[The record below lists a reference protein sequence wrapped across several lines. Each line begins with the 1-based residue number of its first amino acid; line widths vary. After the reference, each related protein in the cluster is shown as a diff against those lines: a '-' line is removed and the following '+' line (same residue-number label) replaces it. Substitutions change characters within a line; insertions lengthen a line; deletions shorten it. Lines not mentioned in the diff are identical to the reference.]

1 MTARRLYRVCGDC
14 AGALVEAGGVIV
26 PSTMPLG
33 TGCETHPRLAA
44 TVTVQADD
52 SCRPHASEAPER
64 GANDDDT
71 EDEDAPPPPIDAAP
85 SGIGPV
91 TELAARFVASWG
103 HKSEGAKGDEFM
115 VRHAVVVARRI
126 LAETGG
132 R

>member
-1 MTARRLYRVCGDC
+1 MTNRRLFRVCGDC
-14 AGALVEAGGVIV
+14 AEALVKAGGVIV
-26 PSTMPLG
+26 PATLTLG

-44 TVTVQADD
+44 TVAVQADE
-52 SCRPHASEAPER
+52 SCRPPAIDAHGD
-64 GANDDDT
+64 GAEGLEDDD
-71 EDEDAPPPPIDAAP
+71 DALPPLEVMP